1 MGVLANAPSGRRGTD
16 LLLLHCSTF
25 ARPPAAERLNKE
37 LGDELSRRLLEAL
50 VPTQRVGRRLRGS
63 SSP

>member
-1 MGVLANAPSGRRGTD
+1 MGVLANTASGRRGTD
-16 LLLLHCSTF
+16 LLLRHCSTF
-25 ARPPAAERLNKE
+25 TRPPAAERLNNA